1 MNNDIITKT
10 APEESTDDRLE
21 ADDDRLLFSEDYSD
35 EEILPP
41 AAPPWGI
48 MIVDDDK
55 DIHKITKMVLRNFT
69 FQGRGTD
76 IIHAYSAKQ
85 ALELL
90 KKSPDTALII
100 LDVVMETDKA
110 GLDLVHKIR
119 NSLKNHSIRIFLRT
133 GQPDLFNEYEI
144 ATEYDINEYKQ
155 KSGMTTDKLLA
166 SITTLLREYSALQD
180 LHKQRKDLETS
191 ITQLSHIAKMFD
203 TPRIAALVL
212 DSHLNIISVNPT
224 FSSLTGFNSEFILGK
239 TPECLH
245 SDKNNQA
252 RLHAAWENL
261 LDSGS
266 WEGELWCATKSEGD
280 INIRLTAT
288 TMDRAD
294 GAPSDIAVQFSNITQ
309 INEQERQLI
318 QWATH
323 DELTSLPNRHL
334 FFYNLDEVI
343 ANAERTQ
350 QEFALLFIDL
360 DYFKNVNDK
369 MGHKYGDQLLKL
381 VSVRL
386 QKCIRKSDT
395 IARVGGDEFTAI
407 IRNFTTRKKVEITAK
422 KINDAL
428 ADPFNIYNSQISIAG
443 SVGIALYP
451 NDAEEAEQLY
461 HLADLAMYQAKR
473 NGRSTYHFYSS
484 STKPESEIPTKRG
497 DENEGKP

>member
-1 MNNDIITKT
+1 
-10 APEESTDDRLE
+10 
-21 ADDDRLLFSEDYSD
+21 
-35 EEILPP
+35 
-41 AAPPWGI
+41 
-48 MIVDDDK
+48 
-55 DIHKITKMVLRNFT
+55 
-69 FQGRGTD
+69 
-76 IIHAYSAKQ
+76 
-85 ALELL
+85 
-90 KKSPDTALII
+90 
-100 LDVVMETDKA
+100 
-110 GLDLVHKIR
+110 
-119 NSLKNHSIRIFLRT
+119 
-133 GQPDLFNEYEI
+133 
-144 ATEYDINEYKQ
+144 
-155 KSGMTTDKLLA
+155 
-166 SITTLLREYSALQD
+166 
-180 LHKQRKDLETS
+180 
-191 ITQLSHIAKMFD
+191 LSHIAKMFD
-203 TPRIAALVL
+203 APRIAALVL

-261 LDSGS
+261 MDSGS

-369 MGHKYGDQLLKL
+369 MGHKCGDQLLKL

-407 IRNFTTRKKVEITAK
+407 IRNFTTRKQVEITAK

-428 ADPFNIYNSQISIAG
+428 AHPFNINNSQISIAG

-484 STKPESEIPTKRG
+484 STKQEQEIPTKHG
-497 DENEGKP
+497 NTSKGEP